1 MDQDWYDCV
10 ASIRE
15 EPEAFMS
22 FDHMMDKVSIDPA
35 VKELIYKRF
44 MLGQSNIE
52 IGKQIGLSRSAVS
65 LKIQR
70 GLKKLRR
77 YHCVE

>member
-1 MDQDWYDCV
+1 MTF
-10 ASIRE
+10 E
-15 EPEAFMS
+15 
-22 FDHMMDKVSIDPA
+22 HMMEKVSLDPA
-35 VKELIYKRF
+35 VVDLIYKRF
-44 MLGQSNIE
+44 MLGESNVE
-52 IGKQIGLSRSAVS
+52 IGKQVGLSRSAVS